1 MAGAGGLGA
10 ACPAVLA
17 PRTFSR
23 IFADFPLPF
32 EVAQTAAF
40 SACRND
46 ECHSMMLFASSGDRA
61 SVSAKA
67 PLIANDF
74 SEQVQVNVLAAT
86 GEAHAPKASYVL
98 LTWYLVPD
106 ASDYTRTDTYTLTV
120 DQAGV
125 RTELIHPPVTYTKTM
140 SCMASVPPPQPSAPP
155 GAKRASISG
164 SSSRSRKRRTRAPT
178 LNAPTRRRSVC
189 FPEVLTLHADL
200 PSRTESTKQKCDAV
214 GGRLVTPCAAPSNA
228 MRAPKDVQDVTT
240 PLLHLVRAAR
250 AFRPRVDEACALAEL
265 RQGTHEAGAAG
276 SAR

>member
-1 MAGAGGLGA
+1 MLQAAAAQQPGAAALENGGSGDDPSTGVHEPSSQAGGQAVAGAGGLGA

-140 SCMASVPPPQPSAPP
+140 FVHCIGAPAPTKCASW
-155 GAKRASISG
+155 GEASI
-164 SSSRSRKRRTRAPT
+164 
-178 LNAPTRRRSVC
+178 
-189 FPEVLTLHADL
+189 DL
-200 PSRTESTKQKCDAV
+200 RFK
-214 GGRLVTPCAAPSNA
+214 
-228 MRAPKDVQDVTT
+228 
-240 PLLHLVRAAR
+240 
-250 AFRPRVDEACALAEL
+250 
-265 RQGTHEAGAAG
+265 
-276 SAR
+276 